1 MFPDSIFP
9 LQTPVTQKS
18 RPSVFSSKSQKSIN
32 ISSKSQKWIS
42 AVRLCD
48 FTLCVLTPKPQKVT
62 SPGPIP
68 HSKIRPLIS
77 SFYDVLGSQIPAH
90 GCFCLVKVPKDS
102 KIRDW
107 PSIFM
112 NFGSS
117 IRLVLLVLFL
127 CMENA
132 SSEITQD
139 RTHLILADFGFLM
152 MLKIRF
158 LRFPWLLGVGILM
171 GQLWLLGLCFLF
183 PIFHLLRGYELGKSL
198 KYLVGLGF

>member
-18 RPSVFSSKSQKSIN
+18 RPSVFSSKSHKSIN

-48 FTLCVLTPKPQKVT
+48 FPLCVLTPKPQKVT

-158 LRFPWLLGVGILM
+158 LRFPWLLGSGFSWVSYGS
-171 GQLWLLGLCFLF
+171 WAYVSYF
-183 PIFHLLRGYELGKSL
+183 PFFTYSGDMSSGRVSNTW
-198 KYLVGLGF
+198 